1 MNATNNTPTPHGIH
15 HREGQTVEDIARAPP
30 GERVLKV
37 SQNTQTN
44 KLATSIGFVCEH
56 GEAPLILAL
65 GPANVNTAVKAM
77 AIARRKLKEEN
88 VDLRLYPTF
97 REGAAKRFSAI
108 LLQTWKEEG
117 NGNMQMEDEETDV
130 SLTCGANSVP
140 SQVAGAIAGKIRE
153 GYSVSIRA
161 CGAEA
166 VSKTVSAVT
175 FARMFLADSEK
186 NPPESTPLGRVVD
199 ISCAP
204 EFRHESVGSDGDER
218 TILMFTIKVIDPRD
232 APMVS
237 MSAEASGA
245 ISMER
250 QRRLADEGNA
260 AAATNTA
267 VNNGEEVSYC
277 QQCGAV
283 FNRMSANFCSQCGC
297 KRS

>member
-1 MNATNNTPTPHGIH
+1 
-15 HREGQTVEDIARAPP
+15 
-30 GERVLKV
+30 
-37 SQNTQTN
+37 
-44 KLATSIGFVCEH
+44 
-56 GEAPLILAL
+56 
-65 GPANVNTAVKAM
+65 M
-77 AIARRKLKEEN
+77 AIA
-88 VDLRLYPTF
+88 
-97 REGAAKRFSAI
+97 
-108 LLQTWKEEG
+108 G
-117 NGNMQMEDEETDV
+117 N
-130 SLTCGANSVP
+130 
-140 SQVAGAIAGKIRE
+140 IRE

-161 CGAEA
+161 CGADA

-175 FARMFLADSEK
+175 FARMFLADTEK

-204 EFRHESVGSDGDER
+204 EFRHESVGSDGDDR

-260 AAATNTA
+260 AATTNAA